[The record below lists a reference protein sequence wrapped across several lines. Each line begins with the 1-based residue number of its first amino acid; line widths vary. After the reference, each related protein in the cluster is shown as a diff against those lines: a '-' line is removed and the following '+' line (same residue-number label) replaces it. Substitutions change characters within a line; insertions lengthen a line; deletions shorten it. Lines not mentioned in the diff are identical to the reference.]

1 MLFELRVAVGGE
13 HFAVRVDV
21 YALAVGLLQKQLEVA
36 QIMAADDDEG
46 AFFDREGNGCRNRCA
61 EGFGV
66 RLVQKRHRRKV
77 SLAHLQDDRQEL
89 FHAPVLADGKER
101 LGKETADFFVLIAE
115 HERVVRVGGHA
126 ADAEEN
132 EGLEASDVLLRRPE
146 LLHVVV
152 GIVAAGA
159 LTVAAIRDKAGG
171 FCVNIIREALDVLG
185 AEIDVRER
193 CKKGACH
200 EMPGVLRDLL
210 VSVRRPGKAD
220 ERAGERVLQICNI
233 CRLTAYAAVP
243 RAAGAVRCL
252 LALIAKHSLHDETL
266 LIFSVSLFADSV

>member
-1 MLFELRVAVGGE
+1 
-13 HFAVRVDV
+13 
-21 YALAVGLLQKQLEVA
+21 
-36 QIMAADDDEG
+36 MAADDDEG

-115 HERVVRVGGHA
+115 HKRVVRVGGHA

-152 GIVAAGA
+152 AVVPAGI
-159 LTVAAIRDKAGG
+159 LTAAAIRDKAGG

-193 CKKGACH
+193 GEKRACH
-200 EMPGVLRDLL
+200 EMPGVFRDLL

-252 LALIAKHSLHDETL
+252 LALITEHVLHNETL
-266 LIFSVSLFADSV
+266 LVVFPYV